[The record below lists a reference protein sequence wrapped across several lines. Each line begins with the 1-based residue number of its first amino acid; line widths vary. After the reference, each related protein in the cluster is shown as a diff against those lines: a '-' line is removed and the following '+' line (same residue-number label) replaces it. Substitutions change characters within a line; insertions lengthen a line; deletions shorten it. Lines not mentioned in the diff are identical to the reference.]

1 MNTTGTKPRK
11 LAGAHSD
18 YTLRL
23 SDEDR
28 RALVQIAENR
38 GWSLAEAFRRA
49 VALFLSVN
57 SDIIQG
63 QNGNHHAAD

>member
-11 LAGAHSD
+11 LHGAHTD
-18 YTLRL
+18 YTLRI
-23 SDEDR
+23 SDDDR
-28 RALVQIAENR
+28 RALVVIAGNR
-38 GWSLAEAFRRA
+38 GWSLAETLRRA

-63 QNGNHHAAD
+63 PTGNQNAED